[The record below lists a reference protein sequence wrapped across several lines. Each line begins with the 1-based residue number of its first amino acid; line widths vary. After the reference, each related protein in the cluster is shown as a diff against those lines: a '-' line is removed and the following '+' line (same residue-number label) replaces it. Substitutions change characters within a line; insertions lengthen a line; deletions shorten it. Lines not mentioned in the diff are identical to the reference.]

1 MKRSILP
8 ACALALPFVVASAFA
23 ADAPVMDETSRMN
36 YALGYQI
43 GRDLAGTE
51 FKADALVKG
60 LDDGSKGAAPA
71 LKPEEMEAALTLLL
85 RLRQGGVAAVV
96 LCPGS
101 RSAPL
106 VEAVI
111 QLAHTLGLEVVAE
124 GIEETATERFL
135 ADRGC
140 DVGQGFLFAPAM
152 PAHLFIDYARSAM
165 AREPQRPAAG

>member
-51 FKADALVKG
+51 VKADALVKG

-71 LKPEEMEAALTLLL
+71 LKPEEMEAALTLLQQ
-85 RLRQGGVAAVV
+85 RVGEQRAKQQAAEMQQ
-96 LCPGS
+96 
-101 RSAPL
+101 RSAAGAAYLAEKGLTMPVL
-106 VEAVI
+106 LDGAGELAAQLDVTYLPTTFFVDEAGVI
-111 QLAHTLGLEVVAE
+111 RSRVRRTLTLEEMQTGVKALH
-124 GIEETATERFL
+124 RD
-135 ADRGC
+135 AD
-140 DVGQGFLFAPAM
+140 
-152 PAHLFIDYARSAM
+152 
-165 AREPQRPAAG
+165 